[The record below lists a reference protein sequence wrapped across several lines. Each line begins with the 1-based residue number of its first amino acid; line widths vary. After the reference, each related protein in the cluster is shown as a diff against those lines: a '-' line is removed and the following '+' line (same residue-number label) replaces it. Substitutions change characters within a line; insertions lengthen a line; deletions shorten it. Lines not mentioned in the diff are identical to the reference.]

1 MIFLI
6 VLLVALAAACLVYAL
21 SVIFGRRQ
29 TRLERQ
35 LAGYEKPD
43 FPDRPQS
50 SAADVLRA
58 DTAVVQSAM
67 DFTSRLAERSGLLVK
82 TEKLLEQADVPLRP
96 AEILFWVPVLSIVLF
111 VVVTLL
117 LGPLTGLIVAAAA
130 VILPIAY
137 LQYKR
142 RQRLQLFERQLP
154 ETLNLLAGAMRA
166 GFSFMQALEA
176 VAEETADPM
185 RRELKK
191 VFAEARLGRSVEEA
205 LGEVAERMD
214 SQDLSWSVMAIQI
227 QREVGGNLAELLDTV
242 ADTMVQRERLRRDI
256 RSLTAEGRLSGIVL
270 SLVPPI
276 LALFI
281 YTMEPDFIQ
290 TLFDETIGV
299 IAIIGAV
306 VLNIIGWIW
315 IQKIVDIEV

>member
-1 MIFLI
+1 
-6 VLLVALAAACLVYAL
+6 
-21 SVIFGRRQ
+21 
-29 TRLERQ
+29 
-35 LAGYEKPD
+35 
-43 FPDRPQS
+43 
-50 SAADVLRA
+50 
-58 DTAVVQSAM
+58 
-67 DFTSRLAERSGLLVK
+67 
-82 TEKLLEQADVPLRP
+82 
-96 AEILFWVPVLSIVLF
+96 
-111 VVVTLL
+111 
-117 LGPLTGLIVAAAA
+117 
-130 VILPIAY
+130 
-137 LQYKR
+137 
-142 RQRLQLFERQLP
+142 
-154 ETLNLLAGAMRA
+154 
-166 GFSFMQALEA
+166 
-176 VAEETADPM
+176 
-185 RRELKK
+185 